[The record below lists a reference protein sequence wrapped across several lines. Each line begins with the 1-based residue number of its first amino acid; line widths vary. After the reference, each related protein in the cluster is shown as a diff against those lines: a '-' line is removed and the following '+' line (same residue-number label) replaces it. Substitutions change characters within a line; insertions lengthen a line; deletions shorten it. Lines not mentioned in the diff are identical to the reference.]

1 VYRREYALEYGTA
14 SLEIHRDSIAP
25 GTRVLLV
32 DDVLA
37 TGGTMNAAASL
48 VEEAGGVVAG
58 LAVILELDGLNGRAN
73 LNGRDVLS
81 LQRVRG

>member
-1 VYRREYALEYGTA
+1 
-14 SLEIHRDSIAP
+14 
-25 GTRVLLV
+25 
-32 DDVLA
+32 
-37 TGGTMNAAASL
+37 MNAAASL